1 MRRKESSQI
10 RLPSQCAHDL
20 RDGQCGKNALGLQ
33 TERQYIGE
41 HFDQQS
47 GIQTIALELHRAHME
62 NRFHDLPETLNHM
75 MLPPDVP
82 DFRTSQRLLTKVH
95 QIVATSCTFPKKEEN
110 QRSKGGTLPPDATR
124 RHVNTPCGRL
134 QDQCFFPCQCTL
146 FFPMNGKDIVA
157 FARHDDLSKPSL
169 MQPLSEFLRNTCR
182 VHGQRQLSDIHPFTI
197 KFVFELG
204 QHEDQ

>member
-33 TERQYIGE
+33 TERHSIGE

-47 GIQTIALELHRAHME
+47 GIQTIALELHRAHRE

-82 DFRTSQRLLTKVH
+82 DFRTSQRLLTQVH
-95 QIVATSCTFPKKEEN
+95 QRGAPSCTFPKKEEH
-110 QRSKGGTLPPDATR
+110 QRSTGGTLPPDATR
-124 RHVNTPCGRL
+124 RHVNTPGGRL
-134 QDQCFFPCQCTL
+134 QDPCFLPCQCTL

-157 FARHDDLSKPSL
+157 FARHDDLRQPSL
-169 MQPLSEFLRNTCR
+169 MQPLSEFLSNKGS
-182 VHGQRQLSDIHPFTI
+182 VHGQRQLSAINPFTI